1 MQEEE
6 LPASHV
12 FENTIFTSSRSASP
26 PPPPRP
32 AQKREPAAQKAKKM
46 EKKET
51 SNPTQASFDTGGNDE
66 DPQRV
71 YWDGAKVSFE
81 YSSVKY
87 AKEGCVNQA
96 AYFFEKTLLARCRR
110 RKKRK
115 TQHGKPQ

>member
-1 MQEEE
+1 MCLKTQFSRAQDQ
-6 LPASHV
+6 LP
-12 FENTIFTSSRSASP
+12 P